1 LSECRPEISRG
12 AELDSWGRVE
22 RFLTKKKEIKKNKI
36 DYFNKI
42 DINLNNWME
51 VSLVFKVII

>member
-1 LSECRPEISRG
+1 
-12 AELDSWGRVE
+12 VE